1 MMSSSPTVLCFAIV
15 LCFVINTAQA
25 KDPPLLSLTPEHF
38 RDTATIADDSPDAKA
53 IISTEKG
60 YVEHTG
66 PLGMVLHDEFLS
78 AVIDKQT
85 GQKTFEVHEEVTYS
99 GKWRFYQT
107 ANYQSPNGPRSVAA
121 TQISKEAANCAVGDC
136 LYTER
141 VAFAVDEELL
151 RQLASLY
158 VPAKPVIWPFNVV
171 AKSGPAFRSGLSN
184 AEITG
189 LLEKVDEY
197 TGAPS
202 AVTGAPS
209 ATKGMAAGVPSQ
221 PDLGIGGLPVAA
233 TTEQP
238 NRAGILIIA
247 VNRGSVAHRSGIIVG
262 DILYEFDGH
271 PIKALA
277 ELRAAV
283 ASCKSNSTVTIKLY
297 RGTDPM
303 AVTAQF

>member
-1 MMSSSPTVLCFAIV
+1 MSYIPMPILRAALLALSFIFGFAI
-15 LCFVINTAQA
+15 NAAQA

-38 RDTATIADDSPDAKA
+38 RDTSTIKDDSPDAKA
-53 IISTEKG
+53 MISTEEG

-78 AVIDKQT
+78 AAIDKQT
-85 GQKTFEVHEEVTYS
+85 GQKSFQVHEEITYS
-99 GKWRFYQT
+99 GRWRFYQS
-107 ANYQSPNGPRSVAA
+107 ANYQSPNGPVSAPA

-141 VAFAVDEELL
+141 IAFAVDEELL
-151 RQLASLY
+151 RQLASTY
-158 VPAKPVIWPFNVV
+158 VPAKPVIWSFKVA
-171 AKSGPAFRSGLSN
+171 AKSGPAFTGGLSN
-184 AEITG
+184 AEIAG
-189 LLEKVDEY
+189 LLMKVDEY
-197 TGAPS
+197 TGVPS
-202 AVTGAPS
+202 AI
-209 ATKGMAAGVPSQ
+209 KGTAGGGSSR

-233 TTEQP
+233 TAEQP

-247 VNRGSVAHRSGIIVG
+247 VNRGSVAHHSGIIVG

-271 PIKALA
+271 AIKTLA

-283 ASCKSNSTVTIKLY
+283 AACKANSSVPIKLY